1 MTPRDNAAQDLAW
14 VQQVQRHADRHA
26 FAQLIRRHQGPLR
39 ALLRRLCGGQA
50 ALADELAQEACLRAW
65 QALPGFRGD
74 AQVRTWL
81 YRIAYNEF
89 LQHRRRAES
98 QLQASSEPWADA
110 DEATD
115 SGAAPLAQ
123 NVALSVALS
132 LDVQQA
138 LNQLSPAERDAVV
151 CCCMAEF
158 SHSEAAEVL
167 GWPLGTVKTHVLRGR
182 AKLQSALAAWAPTPS
197 GEAT

>member
-1 MTPRDNAAQDLAW
+1 MTPHDDAAQDLAW
-14 VQQVQRHADRHA
+14 VQQVQRHGDRTA

-39 ALLRRLCGGQA
+39 ALLRRLCGGQV

-81 YRIAYNEF
+81 YRLAYNEF

-98 QLQASSEPWADA
+98 QLVAASEPLPEH
-110 DEATD
+110 DEATA
-115 SGAAPLAQ
+115 SAYAPLAR
-123 NVALSVALS
+123 SVAMS
-132 LDVQQA
+132 LDVQKA
-138 LNQLSPAERDAVV
+138 LMQLSPAERDAVV

-167 GWPLGTVKTHVLRGR
+167 GCPLGTVKTHVLRGR
-182 AKLQSALAAWAPTPS
+182 AKLQTILAAWAPTPS
-197 GEAT
+197 GDAT

>member
-1 MTPRDNAAQDLAW
+1 MTPRDDAAQDLAW

-98 QLQASSEPWADA
+98 QLQAASEPWADA
-110 DEATD
+110 DETTD
-115 SGAAPLAQ
+115 SGAAPLAH
-123 NVALSVALS
+123 SVALS

-182 AKLQSALAAWAPTPS
+182 AKLQTTLAAWAPAPS
-197 GEAT
+197 GEAR